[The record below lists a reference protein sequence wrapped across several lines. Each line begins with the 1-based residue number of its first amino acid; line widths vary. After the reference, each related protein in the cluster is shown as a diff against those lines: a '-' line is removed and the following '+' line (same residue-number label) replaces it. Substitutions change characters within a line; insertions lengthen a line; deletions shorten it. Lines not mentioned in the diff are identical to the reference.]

1 MNRTKKTLL
10 SVLMLLLT
18 TGASAFPFISPYAYC
33 NNNPVKFV
41 DPDGRKIYIPRR
53 FQPAVLQMINT
64 YSKTQYKVDKKGYM
78 CIDKDAGINEK
89 GSAHYSDRLDAT
101 ISKKTKLTIMVGDTY
116 TAKDG
121 KTSKTYD
128 VNKMGGGLTDKTNKM
143 NVKTIVSEKG
153 HIVHDTKGNEV
164 KKPAGEVLIH
174 EIVGHAAPAI
184 VGTET
189 GNAVENENI
198 VRRELNLSEREDEEK
213 HYE

>member
-1 MNRTKKTLL
+1 
-10 SVLMLLLT
+10 
-18 TGASAFPFISPYAYC
+18 
-33 NNNPVKFV
+33 
-41 DPDGRKIYIPRR
+41 
-53 FQPAVLQMINT
+53 
-64 YSKTQYKVDKKGYM
+64 
-78 CIDKDAGINEK
+78 
-89 GSAHYSDRLDAT
+89 
-101 ISKKTKLTIMVGDTY
+101 MVGDTY